1 MATQQ
6 TKNDTLSGTDKV
18 AIVLLSMGDEF
29 IAETF
34 KHLEKEEVTAISKAI
49 LNLKTVDTETVS
61 AIMQEFHL
69 ALSSMIEAVT
79 GGRET
84 VKRVLNK
91 TLDTETAKYILDAL
105 NLEREV
111 VPFKELATVSPRI
124 LSQILRNEHP
134 QTVAL
139 ILAHLQSEKA
149 AEVLMQL
156 PEGLKIEVTK
166 RLATLDAIPEEILLD
181 VDNALQ
187 KQIMAMGGTEGRKV
201 GGIGAVAEILN
212 ATDRATEELVLTE
225 LEEENPQIATKI
237 RELMFVFE
245 DILDIDDKGIR
256 EMLKEV
262 NMQDLAMSLR
272 TASSELKT
280 KILSNMSERAGKML
294 EEDMEVM
301 GPARVADIE
310 AAQQRIV
317 KVVRALEADGKIM
330 ISRGANDVLV

>member
-1 MATQQ
+1 MAAQQ
-6 TKNDTLSGTDKV
+6 TKNETLSGTDKV

-34 KHLEKEEVTAISKAI
+34 KHLEKEEVTTISRSI
-49 LNLKTVDTETVS
+49 LNLKTIDTETVS
-61 AIMQEFHL
+61 TVMQEFHIEL
-69 ALSSMIEAVT
+69 TSMVEAVT
-79 GGRET
+79 GGKET

-91 TLDTETAKYILDAL
+91 TLDTETAKYILDTL

-111 VPFKELATVSPRI
+111 VPFKELTTVSPRI
-124 LSQILRNEHP
+124 LAQILRNEHP

-139 ILAHLQSEKA
+139 ILGHLPSEKA
-149 AEVLMQL
+149 AEMLMQL

-166 RLATLDAIPEEILLD
+166 RLATLDSIPEEILID
-181 VDNALQ
+181 VDVALQ

-201 GGIGAVAEILN
+201 GGIATVAEILN

-225 LEEENPQIATKI
+225 LEEENPQIAAKI
-237 RELMFVFE
+237 RDLMFVFE

-256 EMLKEV
+256 EMLKEI

-272 TASSELKT
+272 SASSELKE

-317 KVVRALEADGKIM
+317 KIVRGLESEGKIV
-330 ISRGANDVLV
+330 ISRGANDVLI

>member
-6 TKNDTLSGTDKV
+6 TKNEQLSGTEKV

-34 KHLEKEEVTAISKAI
+34 KYLEKEEVTAISKAI
-49 LNLKTVDTETVS
+49 LNLKTVDAELVTNT
-61 AIMQEFHL
+61 MQEFHV
-69 ALSSMIEAVT
+69 ALSSTIEAVT
-79 GGRET
+79 GGKET

-91 TLDTETAKYILDAL
+91 TLDTETAKYILDLL

-111 VPFKELATVSPRI
+111 VPFKELSTVSPRI

-139 ILAHLQSEKA
+139 ILGHLQNEKA

-166 RLATLDAIPEEILLD
+166 RLATLDAIPEDILLD

-187 KQIMAMGGTEGRKV
+187 KQILAMGGSEGRRV
-201 GGIGAVAEILN
+201 GGISTVAEILN

-225 LEEENPQIATKI
+225 IEEENPQMAAKI
-237 RELMFVFE
+237 RDLMFVFE
-245 DILDIDDKGIR
+245 DIVDIDDKGIR
-256 EMLKEV
+256 EMLKEINV
-262 NMQDLAMSLR
+262 QDLPVALR
-272 TASSELKT
+272 SASSELKT
-280 KILSNMSERAGKML
+280 RILTNMSERAGKML

-301 GPARVADIE
+301 GPARVTDIE

-317 KVVRALEADGKIM
+317 KVVRSLEASGKIV
-330 ISRGANDVLV
+330 ISRGSNDVLI

>member
-1 MATQQ
+1 MAIAQ
-6 TKNDTLSGTDKV
+6 TKNETLSGTDKV

-34 KHLEKEEVTAISKAI
+34 KHLEKEEVTAISKSI
-49 LNLKTVDTETVS
+49 LNLKTVDTETVTG
-61 AIMQEFHL
+61 IMQEFHI
-69 ALSSMIEAVT
+69 ALSSMVEAVT

-91 TLDTETAKYILDAL
+91 TLDTETAKYILDTL
-105 NLEREV
+105 NLERET
-111 VPFKELATVSPRI
+111 VPFKELSTVSPRI

-139 ILAHLQSEKA
+139 ILGHLQSEKA

-166 RLATLDAIPEEILLD
+166 RLATLDAIPEEILHD

-201 GGIGAVAEILN
+201 GGIGTVAEILN

-225 LEEENPQIATKI
+225 LEEENPQIASKI

-245 DILDIDDKGIR
+245 DIIDIDDKGIR
-256 EMLKEV
+256 EMLKEI
-262 NMQDLAMSLR
+262 NMQDLAMALR

-280 KILSNMSERAGKML
+280 KIFNNMSERAAKML

-317 KVVRALEADGKIM
+317 KVVRTLEADGKIM
-330 ISRGANDVLV
+330 ISRGANDVLI

>member
-1 MATQQ
+1 MAIQQ
-6 TKNDTLSGTDKV
+6 TKNETLSGTDKV

-34 KHLEKEEVTAISKAI
+34 KHLEKDEVAAISKSI
-49 LNLKTVDTETVS
+49 LNLKTIDTETVS
-61 AIMQEFHL
+61 TIMQEFHL
-69 ALSSMIEAVT
+69 ALSSMVESVT

-91 TLDTETAKYILDAL
+91 TLDTETAKYILDTL
-105 NLEREV
+105 NLEREAI
-111 VPFKELATVSPRI
+111 PFKELSTVSPRI

-139 ILAHLQSEKA
+139 ILAHLQNEKA

-181 VDNALQ
+181 VDHALQ

-201 GGIGAVAEILN
+201 GGLSTVAEILN

-225 LEEENPQIATKI
+225 LEEENPQIASKI

-272 TASSELKT
+272 TASSELKA

-317 KVVRALEADGKIM
+317 KVVRTLEADGRIM
-330 ISRGANDVLV
+330 ISRGANDVLI